1 MKIQIPDIMR
11 PVIGGIEAVEVKGET
26 VREGIKALEEKF
38 PELKPRLYDDQ
49 GQIFRYIDFFVNNLD
64 VGTNLDFPMKE
75 NDELYILV
83 TIMGG

>member
-11 PVIGGIEAVEVKGET
+11 SVIGGIAAVEVKGKT

-64 VGTNLDFPMKE
+64 IGTNLDFPIKE

>member
-11 PVIGGIEAVEVKGET
+11 PVIGGIEAVEVKGKT